1 MCDNRYRYDFF
12 YFLFPFS
19 TFNCNF
25 KTHVCLKTSPSL
37 IIPFLAIVLNTNLFS
52 NNGDIMVEEGTLSR
66 MQLAQRA
73 PSTTLYKIV
82 IVISFLSLFV
92 VWIVPLVFDSSF
104 FDDIGAS
111 ILVVTNPSLIALA
124 TALLGFA
131 GLQAKKNK

>member
-1 MCDNRYRYDFF
+1 
-12 YFLFPFS
+12 
-19 TFNCNF
+19 
-25 KTHVCLKTSPSL
+25 
-37 IIPFLAIVLNTNLFS
+37 
-52 NNGDIMVEEGTLSR
+52 MVEEGTLSK

-73 PSTTLYKIV
+73 PSTTLYKVV
-82 IVISFLSLFV
+82 IVISFLSLFL

>member
-1 MCDNRYRYDFF
+1 
-12 YFLFPFS
+12 
-19 TFNCNF
+19 
-25 KTHVCLKTSPSL
+25 
-37 IIPFLAIVLNTNLFS
+37 
-52 NNGDIMVEEGTLSR
+52 MVEEGKLSK

-73 PSTTLYKIV
+73 PSTTLYKVV
-82 IVISFLSLFV
+82 IVISFLSLFL

-111 ILVVTNPSLIALA
+111 LLIVTNPSLIALA